1 MQYPYA
7 AALNAYGC
15 RSTSG
20 KLWYTTRAF
29 GKSFTSWSIV
39 PCASLQCGHCMSENS
54 TSIRSLPVAP
64 RVAPSAR
71 ACSIFRRSANGVAPN
86 GTTTSP
92 ATACFPSGVTK
103 NAVGCTLEFG
113 ALSDTKTTTLLTFGA
128 GVTWIA
134 STLQMRFESYPHSAF
149 KNALTVSTVGEVAV
163 KYFGFAGG
171 NGSALA
177 GCPISCNCSGAAGF
191 CAGAAGLCAGAA

>member
-1 MQYPYA
+1 
-7 AALNAYGC
+7 
-15 RSTSG
+15 
-20 KLWYTTRAF
+20 
-29 GKSFTSWSIV
+29 
-39 PCASLQCGHCMSENS
+39 MSENS

-71 ACSIFRRSANGVAPN
+71 ACSTFRRSANGVAPN

-113 ALSDTKTTTLLTFGA
+113 ALSETKTTTLLTFGA
-128 GVTWIA
+128 AVVWIA

-163 KYFGFAGG
+163 KYFGLAGG

-177 GCPISCNCSGAAGF
+177 VCPISCNCSGAPGF
-191 CAGAAGLCAGAA
+191 CAGAAGAAGACAGAAGACVAAAPAEGCDPVCVPVCAPVTAVTLSTPANPANIQF

>member
-15 RSTSG
+15 RSISG

-54 TSIRSLPVAP
+54 TSIRSLLVAP

-92 ATACFPSGVTK
+92 ATACLPSGVTK

-113 ALSDTKTTTLLTFGA
+113 ALSDTKTTTFVTFRTTFSSPSIPEPPA
-128 GVTWIA
+128 VAYTRSA
-134 STLQMRFESYPHSAF
+134 PPAVRPTSPAQRQHPAPPQSAPPSNTAPH
-149 KNALTVSTVGEVAV
+149 TPPG
-163 KYFGFAGG
+163 
-171 NGSALA
+171 
-177 GCPISCNCSGAAGF
+177 
-191 CAGAAGLCAGAA
+191 